1 MVTGVTG
8 VMVGRIKEQ
17 HTSHI
22 VLADSSTH
30 LSLAPVLSLEQFD
43 SGDLVTITYGRDSG
57 GGMVVESITRSAA
70 LRAYYAR

>member
-17 HTSHI
+17 HAGHI
-22 VLADSSTH
+22 ILSDTTR
-30 LSLAPVLSLEQFD
+30 LSLANGLTLEQFD
-43 SGDLVTITYGRDSG
+43 SGELVTITYGRDSG
-57 GGMVVESITRSAA
+57 GGMVVQSITRSAA

>member
-1 MVTGVTG
+1 MTGVTG

-17 HTSHI
+17 HPGHI
-22 VLADSSTH
+22 VLADGTR
-30 LSLAPVLSLEQFD
+30 LSLANGLTLDQFD
-43 SGDLVTITYGRDSG
+43 SGDLVTITYGRDGG